1 MNSLNSIRIYKRMAG
16 LLAAAWVGML
26 ILPLSAMAVKPW
38 QVLEGCH
45 LVESHNNDGDSFRV
59 SWGGGEMTLRIYF
72 ADTPEVNMGYWDRIQ
87 AQAEYF
93 GITPEQVVKVGEMA
107 REFTQKV
114 LNDGFDVQTRWQ
126 GVFGG
131 ANAARQYGIVMVDG
145 EDLADLLVANGLARI
160 HGTGIGGQTWEKV
173 ERLRELEAE
182 SKAAGL
188 GAWGIRADDDD
199 EG

>member
-1 MNSLNSIRIYKRMAG
+1 MNSLNSNRIYKRMAG

-26 ILPLSAMAVKPW
+26 IFPLSAIAVKPW

-45 LVESHNNDGDSFRV
+45 LIESHNNDGDSFRV

-93 GITPEQVVKVGEMA
+93 GITPEQDVKVGVMA

-188 GAWGIRADDDD
+188 GAWGISADDD